1 MALNKAIELDT
12 GVTLN
17 YWRVTRINED
27 FNGNVE
33 VYLGGYISDV
43 ARLACKNALEYK
55 IFNFTARSLSR
66 AGAYEL
72 IKESKLET
80 KTTSEA
86 IMDGET
92 VITPAVIE
100 EVETNIFADA
110 VDC

>member
-17 YWRVTRINED
+17 YWRITRINED

-43 ARLACKNALEYK
+43 ARLAGKQALEYRT
-55 IFNFTARSLSR
+55 FNFTARDLNR
-66 AGAYEL
+66 ATAYEL

-80 KTTSEA
+80 KTITEA
-86 IMDGET
+86 VMDGET
-92 VITPAVIE
+92 VITPAVTE
-100 EVETNIFADA
+100 EVETNVFADA
-110 VDC
+110 LDC